1 MNNYELLYIIDNGAE
16 EEVKESII
24 TKISAIVTD
33 AGGKVDTL
41 DKWGARK
48 LAYPINY
55 KNEGYYVLM
64 NFSSGSDIPAEVQRV
79 LKITDS
85 VLRSMI
91 LIKN

>member
-41 DKWGARK
+41 DKWGVRK

-64 NFSSGSDIPAEVQRV
+64 NFSSGSDIPAEIQRV

>member
-1 MNNYELLYIIDNGAE
+1 MNNYELLYIIDNGADE
-16 EEVKESII
+16 ETKEAVIG
-24 TKISAIVTD
+24 KISAIVTD

-41 DKWGARK
+41 DKWGAKK

-55 KNEGYYVLM
+55 KTEGYYVLM
-64 NFSSGSDIPAEVQRV
+64 NFAANSSVPAEIERV

-91 LIKN
+91 LIRN